1 MTQSEEKDKFVPAID
16 QLWKFS
22 AGLSKSIGVV
32 RWIGYGLLIL
42 AFFDVVEIFVPP
54 LFMNPAWEFQTLG
67 QLVER
72 VPVPLLGLAL
82 VFLGER
88 DQRIRWEP
96 LILNILSWLA
106 LLVGILFFLLV
117 PLGVVNTIRLDA
129 RNTDQITRQVEQR
142 QEQIQ
147 QVKQAL
153 GQATTVEQMQ
163 FLISQLD
170 SQGRTPQIQG
180 TEQLAEV
187 KEQLSTF
194 LEQGETRMQKE
205 AQSQKK
211 SRRLRLL
218 ENSVKWNL
226 GALVSGALFVSVWR
240 LTGWARRS
248 DS

>member
-32 RWIGYGLLIL
+32 RWVGYGLLIL
-42 AFFDVVEIFVPP
+42 AFFDVVVILVPP
-54 LFMNPAWEFQTLG
+54 VLMNPAWELNAIG

-88 DQRIRWEP
+88 DQRTRWEP
-96 LILNILSWLA
+96 LILNILSWLT
-106 LLVGILFFLLV
+106 LLVGIVFFLMV
-117 PLGVVNTIRLDA
+117 PLGIVNTIRLD
-129 RNTDQITRQVEQR
+129 RQNQQQVTRLEQR

-147 QVKQAL
+147 QQKEAL
-153 GQATTVEQMQ
+153 GKVTTIEQMQ
-163 FLISQLD
+163 SLIMD
-170 SQGRTPQIQG
+170 SQGRTPQIQDAQ
-180 TEQLAEV
+180 QLAEF

-194 LEQGETRMQKE
+194 LEQGETQIQQ

-211 SRRLRLL
+211 SQRSGVI
-218 ENSVKWNL
+218 EDSAKWNL
-226 GALVSGALFVSVWR
+226 GALVSAALFVSIWR

>member
-32 RWIGYGLLIL
+32 RWVGYGLLVL

-54 LFMNPAWEFQTLG
+54 VLMNPAWEFQTIG

-88 DQRIRWEP
+88 DQRTRWEP

-106 LLVGILFFLLV
+106 LLVGVLYFLLV
-117 PLGVVNTIRLDA
+117 PLGIVDTIRL
-129 RNTDQITRQVEQR
+129 NTQNQQRVERQLEQR

-147 QVKQAL
+147 QVKEAL

-194 LEQGETRMQKE
+194 LEQGETRIQE
-205 AQSQKK
+205 QAESQKK
-211 SRRLRLL
+211 SQRLGLL

-226 GALVSGALFVSVWR
+226 GALVSAALFISVWR

-248 DS
+248 E

>member
-32 RWIGYGLLIL
+32 RWVGYGLLIL

-88 DQRIRWEP
+88 DQRSRWEP
-96 LILNILSWLA
+96 LVLNILSWLT
-106 LLVGILFFLLV
+106 LLVGVLFFLLV
-117 PLGVVNTIRLDA
+117 PLGVVNTIRLDT
-129 RNTDQITRQVEQR
+129 RNTQQITQQVEQR

-147 QVKQAL
+147 QVREAL

-163 FLISQLD
+163 FLISQLN
-170 SQGRTPQIQG
+170 QGRTPQIQG

-194 LEQGETRMQKE
+194 LEQGETRIQE
-205 AQSQKK
+205 QAQSQKK
-211 SRRLRLL
+211 SRRLGLL
-218 ENSVKWNL
+218 ENSVKWNM
-226 GALVSGALFVSVWR
+226 GALVSAALFISIWR

-248 DS
+248 D

>member
-32 RWIGYGLLIL
+32 RWVGYGLLIL
-42 AFFDVVEIFVPP
+42 AFFDVVVILVPP
-54 LFMNPAWEFQTLG
+54 VLMNPAWELNAIG

-88 DQRIRWEP
+88 DQRTRWEP
-96 LILNILSWLA
+96 LILNILSWLT
-106 LLVGILFFLLV
+106 LLVGIVFFLMV
-117 PLGVVNTIRLDA
+117 PLGIVNTIRLD
-129 RNTDQITRQVEQR
+129 RQNQQQVTRLEQR

-147 QVKQAL
+147 QQKEAL
-153 GQATTVEQMQ
+153 GKVTTIEQMQ
-163 FLISQLD
+163 SLIMD
-170 SQGRTPQIQG
+170 SQGRTPQIQDAQ
-180 TEQLAEV
+180 QLAEF

-194 LEQGETRMQKE
+194 LEQGETQIQQ

-211 SRRLRLL
+211 SQRSGVI
-218 ENSVKWNL
+218 EDSAKWNL
-226 GALVSGALFVSVWR
+226 GALVSGALFVSIWR

>member
-1 MTQSEEKDKFVPAID
+1 MTKSEEKDKFVPAID

-22 AGLSKSIGVV
+22 AGLSKSIAVA

-88 DQRIRWEP
+88 DQRTRFEP
-96 LILNILSWLA
+96 LILSILSWLA

-117 PLGVVNTIRLDA
+117 PLGVVNTIRLEA
-129 RNTDQITRQVEQR
+129 RNTEQITQQVEQR
-142 QEQIQ
+142 QAQIQ
-147 QVKQAL
+147 QVEVAIE
-153 GQATTVEQMQ
+153 QATTVEQMQ
-163 FLISQLD
+163 LLISQF
-170 SQGRTPQIQG
+170 SQGRAPQIQN
-180 TEQLAEV
+180 TQQLAEV
-187 KEQLSTF
+187 KQQLSTF
-194 LEQGETRMQKE
+194 LEQGETQLQEQAK
-205 AQSQKK
+205 SQKK
-211 SRRLRLL
+211 SQFLRLL
-218 ENSVKWNL
+218 ENSVKWNM
-226 GALVSGALFVSVWR
+226 GALVSAALFISIWR

-248 DS
+248 D